1 MPFVTYDL
9 YYSKDKAR
17 HAFHLRTV
25 YYSRDN
31 SIYWQFS
38 CGCSIRMNEVA
49 EEAFHS
55 QLEWAF
61 EGHKLERK
69 DSFWGQNN
77 MLKTEHFMC
86 PKDPR
91 LVERISLVCEQ
102 KKFLLFSKK
111 ELEENLQVEYRNL
124 MIETFSTHVD
134 IFENAPKKK
143 TTKKISEVVRKY
155 LEEENTKKRKEP
167 AMTDDQLLDLFN
179 QPTKKQRKNKQLKKP
194 NKGKAPNNIRKTKKP
209 AKL

>member
-1 MPFVTYDL
+1 LLD
-9 YYSKDKAR
+9 SNDAR
-17 HAFHLRTV
+17 GPRGKRGHT
-25 YYSRDN
+25 
-31 SIYWQFS
+31 
-38 CGCSIRMNEVA
+38 
-49 EEAFHS
+49 
-55 QLEWAF
+55 LE
-61 EGHKLERK
+61 KK

-91 LVERISLVCEQ
+91 LIERINLVCEQ
-102 KKFLLFSKK
+102 KKSLLFSIK

-143 TTKKISEVVRKY
+143 TTKKISEVVRKH

-179 QPTKKQRKNKQLKKP
+179 QPTKKQRKNKQLKKT
-194 NKGKAPNNIRKTKKP
+194 KQGKS
-209 AKL
+209 AKQHQKNEETC

>member
-1 MPFVTYDL
+1 MTVVTYDL

-91 LVERISLVCEQ
+91 LVERISLVCAQ
-102 KKFLLFSKK
+102 RKFPLVPISGQEGYLM
-111 ELEENLQVEYRNL
+111 L
-124 MIETFSTHVD
+124 MIVTFSTHVD

>member
-1 MPFVTYDL
+1 MPVVTYDL

-17 HAFHLRTV
+17 HAFHLRTL

-38 CGCSIRMNEVA
+38 CGCSIRMMNEVS
-49 EEAFHS
+49 EEAFHY
-55 QLEWAF
+55 QLEYAF
-61 EGHKLERK
+61 EGHPLERK

-77 MLKTEHFMC
+77 MLKTEHYMC

-102 KKFLLFSKK
+102 RKFSLIPISMQEGHL
-111 ELEENLQVEYRNL
+111 NL
-124 MIETFSTHVD
+124 MIKNFSTHVD

-143 TTKKISEVVRKY
+143 TTKKIPEVVRKH
-155 LEEENTKKRKEP
+155 LEEENMKKRKES

-179 QPTKKQRKNKQLKKP
+179 QPAKKQRKSKQLKKP